1 MEIIQGKRG
10 AKDTTA
16 SGEYDRHHS
25 CSSGTIGTGLSHS
38 SSKTGSECLLEDARN
53 WVNPLLLNR
62 TAPKVDTE
70 AKITSTANRTDLSDA
85 EGGAPIEQS
94 TSDSFVGKKEGTVN
108 ESVEP

>member
-1 MEIIQGKRG
+1 MEVILGKRG

-16 SGEYDRHHS
+16 SGDDYRHHS
-25 CSSGTIGTGLSHS
+25 CSGGTIGTGLSHS

-70 AKITSTANRTDLSDA
+70 AKITSTAKRTNLSDA
-85 EGGAPIEQS
+85 E
-94 TSDSFVGKKEGTVN
+94 VG
-108 ESVEP
+108 PP